1 MLGNLLLLMLSLLSA
16 VLKILAKIRNTSFI
30 STNFAQINLKKKLCL
45 IAEILKKTLTMYLV
59 MY

>member
-30 STNFAQINLKKKLCL
+30 STNFAQINFKK
-45 IAEILKKTLTMYLV
+45 
-59 MY
+59 